1 MRFFYKVIFFLAI
14 FNGEFCMASASRT
27 EVVDV
32 EINKLFD
39 VLVDYAKYP
48 DFVDGVS
55 AIKVISQN
63 ETAAKVEYSINMI
76 KNFKY
81 IINIKQTKPTGLSWT
96 LDSGDLFKKNDGE
109 WKLKDL
115 GNGKTEVTYSLDLD
129 FKMFAPSS
137 ILSALTSKNLP
148 VMMESFFKR
157 AKSR

>member
-1 MRFFYKVIFFLAI
+1 
-14 FNGEFCMASASRT
+14 MASASRT

-32 EINKLFD
+32 EINKLYD

-48 DFVDGVS
+48 DFVDGVNG
-55 AIKVISQN
+55 IKVISQN
-63 ETAAKVEYSINMI
+63 ENSAEVEYSINMI

-81 IINIKQTKPTGLSWT
+81 IIKIKQERPTRLSWV

-115 GNGKTEVTYSLDLD
+115 GNGKTEVSYSLDLD

-137 ILSALTSKNLP
+137 VLSALTSKNLP
-148 VMMESFFKR
+148 IMMQSFFKR

>member
-1 MRFFYKVIFFLAI
+1 
-14 FNGEFCMASASRT
+14 
-27 EVVDV
+27 
-32 EINKLFD
+32 
-39 VLVDYAKYP
+39 
-48 DFVDGVS
+48 
-55 AIKVISQN
+55 
-63 ETAAKVEYSINMI
+63 MI
-76 KNFKY
+76 KSFKY
-81 IINIKQTKPTGLSWT
+81 TINTKQERPTKVSWT

-148 VMMESFFKR
+148 IMMESFFKR

>member
-1 MRFFYKVIFFLAI
+1 
-14 FNGEFCMASASRT
+14 MATASRT

-32 EINKLFD
+32 DINKLYD

-48 DFVDGVS
+48 EFVDGVS
-55 AIKVISQN
+55 EIKVISKT
-63 ETAAKVEYSINMI
+63 ETAAKVEYGINMI
-76 KNFKY
+76 KSFKY
-81 IINIKQTKPTGLSWT
+81 IINIKQEKPTRVSWT

-109 WKLKDL
+109 WKLKDM

-148 VMMESFFKR
+148 VMMDSFFKR
-157 AKSR
+157 AKAK